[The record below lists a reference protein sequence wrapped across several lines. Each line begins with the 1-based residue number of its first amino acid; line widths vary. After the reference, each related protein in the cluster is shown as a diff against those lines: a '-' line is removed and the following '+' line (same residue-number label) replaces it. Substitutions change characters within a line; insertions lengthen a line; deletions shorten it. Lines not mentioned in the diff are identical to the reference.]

1 MIAFAPAHLVGNEQ
15 ALIAQAMENRALS
28 GNGPFTK
35 KCEALLSQMHQGAR
49 VLLTTNCT
57 HSLEMMSLLLG
68 LGPGDKVIVPSYT
81 FVSTANAFAKFGVVP
96 LFADVAWD
104 SLCLDVRSVR
114 SLIGPDVKAVVNVN
128 YGGHGGHLEELR
140 ELCQQTKI
148 ALLEDN
154 AQGIY
159 ATHNDLPLGTFG
171 SLSALS
177 FHATKNI
184 SCGEG
189 GALVVNDLAMV
200 ERAEIIREKGTDRS
214 RFLRGMTDKYT
225 WRDLGSSYVIS
236 EILAAMLLAQLEQ
249 GEQIQATR
257 KTYWKRYHEELA
269 DWAALQ
275 GADLPGLSELPHHSA
290 HVFYLLAPSHQGQGA
305 LIAHLAERGVQA
317 TFHYQP
323 LHLSDMGRSYGGA
336 EGDCPVSERVSAR
349 IVRLPLSAAHTP
361 EEISTVIAAVK
372 EFQF

>member
-1 MIAFAPAHLVGNEQ
+1 MIAFAPAHLVGREQ
-15 ALIAQAMENRALS
+15 ALIAEAMQSRHLS

-35 KCEALLSQMHQGAR
+35 KCEAMLGQWHKGSR

-57 HSLEMMSLLLG
+57 HSLEMMSILLN

-81 FVSTANAFAKFGVVP
+81 FVSSANAFAKFGVEPV
-96 LFADVAWD
+96 FADIAWN
-104 SLCLDVRSVR
+104 SLCLDVHSVKQR
-114 SLIGPDVKAVVNVN
+114 LTPEVKAVVNVN
-128 YGGHGGHLEELR
+128 YGGHGGHLPELR
-140 ELCQQTKI
+140 ALCEKHNIT
-148 ALLEDN
+148 LLEDN

-159 ATHNDLPLGTFG
+159 ATHDGQPLGTFG
-171 SLSALS
+171 ALSALS

-189 GALVVNDLAMV
+189 GALVVNDPALV

-236 EILAAMLLAQLEQ
+236 EILAAMLLAQLEH
-249 GEQIQATR
+249 GDQIQATR
-257 KTYWKRYHEELA
+257 KSYWKRYHQGLSA
-269 DWAALQ
+269 WAALQ
-275 GADLPGLSELPHHSA
+275 GAELPELGDLAHHSA

-305 LIAHLAERGVQA
+305 LIEHLAERGVQA

-323 LHLSDMGRSYGGA
+323 LHLSDMGRRYGGS
-336 EGDCPVSERVSAR
+336 EGDCPVSERVAQR
-349 IVRLPLSAAHTP
+349 IVRLPLSAAHTA
-361 EEISTVIAAVK
+361 EEISTVIKAVT